1 MRPREPSWIKPVGS
15 GLVLL
20 VFVIVLFRF
29 LENTLIFY
37 PDRDLVASPR
47 DIGLTY
53 EDAWIITS
61 DEIKIHGWFLPSAR
75 PETPPAP
82 YLLFLHGNAGNI
94 SHRLDNL
101 AGLTKAGLAVLIID
115 YRGYGRS
122 EGRPSEKG
130 TYLDAQAAYQYLRRK
145 IGVDPDQ
152 IVIFGRSLGG
162 AVAVDLA
169 VKAPARAL
177 ILESAFTSI
186 RDMAR
191 VHFPFL
197 PGFLVSDMYESEK
210 KIGRIT
216 TPTLFVHGE
225 EDDLV
230 PIAQGR
236 RLFQAHPGPKE
247 FFAIPR
253 AAHNDT
259 FLVGGSRYYQRLV
272 NFVSHSAQ

>member
-1 MRPREPSWIKPVGS
+1 MRLRGPSWIKPVGS

-29 LENTLIFY
+29 LENALIFY
-37 PDRDLVASPR
+37 PDRALVASPR

-53 EDAWIITS
+53 EDVWIIAS
-61 DEIKIHGWFLPSAR
+61 DGIKIHGWFLPSVSAKA
-75 PETPPAP
+75 PPTA

-101 AGLTKAGLAVLIID
+101 AGLTRAGLAVLIID

-130 TYLDAQAAYQYLRRK
+130 TYLDARAAYQYLRTK
-145 IGVDPDQ
+145 IGVEPGQ

-169 VKAPARAL
+169 IEAPARAL
-177 ILESAFTSI
+177 ILESTFTSI

-197 PGFLVSDMYESEK
+197 PGFFVSDMYESEK

-225 EDDLV
+225 KDDLV
-230 PIAQGR
+230 PIALGR

-253 AAHNDT
+253 AGHNDT
-259 FLVGGSRYYQRLV
+259 FLVGGSLYYQSLV
-272 NFVSHSAQ
+272 NFVDHPAE